1 MGDSSLRGPNTDTM
15 AGDIVCVSVPPDG
28 PYGIQLVADSD
39 GQAAVVVSFETLPN
53 GKFGPV
59 QKHGGVH
66 PGDVLFEIND
76 NSLMNT
82 KFDDAKKIILDRNTL
97 KKVLKFMNSKEYY
110 RRKRGGSVRVNPTD
124 SKSNF
129 LSTIKRTRFSE
140 EGGKQ
145 FVEYEIAC
153 QMRIAATKVQKDLIY
168 QWSVWKRYSEFSSLH
183 GELRRSLGWQM
194 DGIEFPSS
202 YTFVF
207 NKMSPEFVEQRRDEL
222 KDYWQKVISIDKVT
236 DFQKHHCSFELKA
249 FLDVESQTKK
259 EVAATADTIQENS
272 EGGEI
277 ASNVAAP
284 ARRGSTRVMS
294 RRLSAKPGAF
304 SAEAAKA
311 LASDTA
317 TSQST
322 AAAAFASTPTNHM
335 APQTATNVS
344 STSTVM
350 TDNTPPVPPPRPS
363 ALVAAPTAAPT
374 TAPAATKP
382 TPAPVS
388 APTTAPPTQR
398 PSGGDNLPPKPTGAR
413 ANLLGSINALRKD

>member
-1 MGDSSLRGPNTDTM
+1 M
-15 AGDIVCVSVPPDG
+15 
-28 PYGIQLVADSD
+28 
-39 GQAAVVVSFETLPN
+39 
-53 GKFGPV
+53 
-59 QKHGGVH
+59 
-66 PGDVLFEIND
+66 
-76 NSLMNT
+76 
-82 KFDDAKKIILDRNTL
+82 
-97 KKVLKFMNSKEYY
+97 
-110 RRKRGGSVRVNPTD
+110 
-124 SKSNF
+124 
-129 LSTIKRTRFSE
+129 
-140 EGGKQ
+140 
-145 FVEYEIAC
+145 
-153 QMRIAATKVQKDLIY
+153 
-168 QWSVWKRYSEFSSLH
+168 
-183 GELRRSLGWQM
+183 
-194 DGIEFPSS
+194 
-202 YTFVF
+202 
-207 NKMSPEFVEQRRDEL
+207 
-222 KDYWQKVISIDKVT
+222 T

-259 EVAATADTIQENS
+259 EVAATADTIQDNS
-272 EGGEI
+272 EGGEF
-277 ASNVAAP
+277 ASNVTAP
-284 ARRGSTRVMS
+284 TRRGSTRVMS

-363 ALVAAPTAAPT
+363 ALIAAPTA
-374 TAPAATKP
+374 APAATKP

-388 APTTAPPTQR
+388 ASTTAPPTQR